1 MFEDPDILTFI
12 RTLRD
17 YAGYDFYNYSEKSFL
32 RRAEKIMMDY
42 KLDIHGLIS
51 KVKSDRLFLE
61 KVVKEI
67 TVNTTELFRDPQ
79 VWHAIKYRI
88 LPRLASKREINIW
101 HAGCSTGLEVYSM
114 IILLNEMGM
123 LHRCHIY
130 ATDLNTDVLN
140 TAKAGVYSYRSIS
153 EFLEN
158 FNKVLCENP
167 YNFDEHLVV
176 THEKYFDINKVK
188 DTFKIKPEFLDKA
201 VFKKHDLV
209 TEPNPF
215 DVAYDIIL
223 CRNVLIYFNTI
234 LQNKLFI
241 DFWNYLDPFGSLVL
255 GIHESIIGPPSA
267 KYEKKGLIYNKK
279 VF

>member
-1 MFEDPDILTFI
+1 MFEDPNILTLI

-17 YAGYDFYNYSEKSFL
+17 YAGYDFANYSEKSFL
-32 RRAEKIMMDY
+32 RRVEKVMMDY
-42 KLDIHGLIS
+42 KLDLSKLIA
-51 KVKSDRLFLE
+51 KVKEDRLFLE
-61 KVVKEI
+61 QVVRDI

-101 HAGCSTGLEVYSM
+101 HAGCSTGQEVYSM
-114 IILLNEMGM
+114 IILLNEMNM
-123 LHRCHIY
+123 LHRCNIY
-130 ATDLNTDVLN
+130 ATDLNTDVIK
-140 TAKAGVYSYRSIS
+140 TAQSGVYSYRSVS
-153 EFLEN
+153 EYLDN

-176 THEKYFDINKVK
+176 TYEKYFDINKVK
-188 DTFKIKPEFLDKA
+188 DTFKIKREFLDKA
-201 VFKKHDLV
+201 IFKKHDLV
-209 TEPNPF
+209 TDPNPF
-215 DVAYDIIL
+215 NVSYDIIL
-223 CRNVLIYFNTI
+223 CRNVLIYFNNT

-241 DFWNYLDPFGSLVL
+241 DFWNYLDTYGSLVL
-255 GIHESIIGPPSA
+255 GIHESIIGPTSV